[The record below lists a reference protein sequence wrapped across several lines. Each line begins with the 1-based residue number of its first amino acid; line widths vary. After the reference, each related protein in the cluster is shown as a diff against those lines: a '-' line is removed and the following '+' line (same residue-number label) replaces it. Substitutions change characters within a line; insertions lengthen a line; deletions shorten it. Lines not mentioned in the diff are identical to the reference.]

1 MIDENGAILK
11 KRRDMDQSEKKS
23 LTLFDVMI
31 FNIKKQLAK
40 LPGGD
45 SKIRNFATALWLLK
59 EDIDLGFVDQNDVFV
74 LAEEVSAEKEFSELT
89 EEIANS
95 IGGGAM
101 DNTVVAVKP
110 KDQPKTSQFGKC
122 RVYHVSEQAF
132 CSHRRTK
139 GRYERFMKHIGPGP
153 VHDDI
158 REYAKKHPTESIL
171 IHNET
176 MGAYAVLK
184 LGSKGAW

>member
-1 MIDENGAILK
+1 
-11 KRRDMDQSEKKS
+11 MDPSEKKA

-31 FNIKKQLAK
+31 INIKKQLAK

-59 EDIDLGFVDQNDVFV
+59 EDIDLGLVEQSDIEV
-74 LAEEVSAEKEFSELT
+74 LAEEVGGEKEFDVLA

-95 IGGGAM
+95 IGGGAI

-110 KDQPKTSQFGKC
+110 KDQPKTSKFGKC
-122 RVYHVSEQAF
+122 RVYHVSEDTF
-132 CSHRRTK
+132 CAHKRTK

-158 REYAKKHPTESIL
+158 RDYARKNPSESIM
-171 IHNET
+171 IHSEKL
-176 MGAYAVLK
+176 GAYAVLK